1 MSAEELDTLIGEV
14 KELMQKNIDFKYNG
28 AIPSINSF
36 SPGL

>member
-14 KELMQKNIDFKYNG
+14 KELMQKNIDFKFNG
-28 AIPSINSF
+28 VVPSINSY